1 MAAVRGK
8 EIVET
13 QNIASLPNNM
23 ARIRAF
29 IACDIPD
36 SFLEGIS
43 NIQESLKG
51 LDADVT
57 WTKASGIH
65 ITLKFLGD
73 IEEGDIEKVAAV
85 IREVSQGRPPF
96 GIGIKG
102 SGAFPNLKNPR
113 VVWIGVDDRGKGLS
127 SLQRPLDDALK
138 DLGFEPEEREFR
150 PHLTLGRVK
159 GPRGKERLSA
169 AVSKLKDIEIGSFTV
184 DRVILYK
191 SELKPTGA
199 VYTKLREVI
208 LQET

>member
-1 MAAVRGK
+1 MAAIRGK
-8 EIVET
+8 EALMSQV
-13 QNIASLPNNM
+13 
-23 ARIRAF
+23 RAF

-36 SFLEGIS
+36 LFLEKIS
-43 NIQESLKG
+43 SVQDRLKG

-57 WTKASGIH
+57 WTKTGGIH

-73 IEEGDIEKVAAV
+73 IEEGYIDKVAAV
-85 IREVSQGRPPF
+85 IEEASKGQTPF
-96 GIGIKG
+96 EISIKG

-113 VVWIGVDDRGKGLS
+113 VVWIGVEDVAKVLSKLRQGLDDR
-127 SLQRPLDDALK
+127 LK
-138 DLGFEPEEREFR
+138 ALGFEPEEREFR

-169 AVSKLKDIEIGSFTV
+169 VISELREIELGSFAV

-208 LQET
+208 LHKT

>member
-1 MAAVRGK
+1 MAVIRGK
-8 EIVET
+8 ETLMSQV
-13 QNIASLPNNM
+13 
-23 ARIRAF
+23 RAF

-36 SFLEGIS
+36 LFLEKIS
-43 NIQESLKG
+43 SVQDGLKG

-57 WTKASGIH
+57 WTKTGGIH

-73 IEEGDIEKVAAV
+73 IEEGYIDKVAAV
-85 IREVSQGRPPF
+85 IEDASKGQTPF
-96 GIGIKG
+96 EIYIKG

-113 VVWIGVDDRGKGLS
+113 VVWIGVEDLNKGLMHI
-127 SLQRPLDDALK
+127 QQALDGGLK
-138 DLGFEPEEREFR
+138 ALGFEPEEREFR

-159 GPRGKERLSA
+159 GVKGKERLSS
-169 AVSKLKDIEIGSFTV
+169 AVSGLKDIEIGSFTV

-208 LQET
+208 LQKNVETGL

>member
-1 MAAVRGK
+1 MAVIRGK
-8 EIVET
+8 EALMSQV
-13 QNIASLPNNM
+13 
-23 ARIRAF
+23 RAF

-36 SFLEGIS
+36 LFLEKIS
-43 NIQESLKG
+43 DSQERLKS

-57 WTKASGIH
+57 WTKAGGIH

-73 IEEGDIEKVAAV
+73 IEEGSIEKVAAV
-85 IREVSQGRPPF
+85 IEEASKGQTPF
-96 GIGIKG
+96 EISING

-113 VVWIGVDDRGKGLS
+113 VVWIGVEDGANGLSKLQQGLDDR
-127 SLQRPLDDALK
+127 LK
-138 DLGFEPEEREFR
+138 ALGFEPEEREFR

-169 AVSKLKDIEIGSFTV
+169 AVSELKGIEIGLFTV

-199 VYTKLREVI
+199 VYTKLKEVI
-208 LQET
+208 LQKV

>member
-1 MAAVRGK
+1 MAVIRGK
-8 EIVET
+8 EALMSQV
-13 QNIASLPNNM
+13 
-23 ARIRAF
+23 RAF

-36 SFLEGIS
+36 IFLEKIS
-43 NIQESLKG
+43 SVQDRLKG

-57 WTKASGIH
+57 WTKTGGIH

-73 IEEGDIEKVAAV
+73 IEEGYIDKVAAV
-85 IREVSQGRPPF
+85 IEEASKGQTPF
-96 GIGIKG
+96 EISIKG

-113 VVWIGVDDRGKGLS
+113 VVWIGVEDGANVLSKLHQGLDDRLKG
-127 SLQRPLDDALK
+127 
-138 DLGFEPEEREFR
+138 LGFEPEEREFR

-169 AVSKLKDIEIGSFTV
+169 AVSELREIELGSFTV

-199 VYTKLREVI
+199 VYTKLREI
-208 LQET
+208 KL